1 MRNLTLAAVMAAG
14 LAPVPVPAADEGDGT
29 GDAVDGWS
37 GELEFSYLL
46 KRGNTESDSVVT
58 KGDGEYEGH
67 SWRHTAEFEAVN
79 TTAENQTTGET
90 ERVAERYYFS
100 YKLDRKLGEKNY
112 IFNVGTYEKDLF
124 SGYHYRISYALG
136 YGRSILDTERHELSA
151 EIGPGYRIRCLE
163 PEDSYRNCENHE
175 DSPILRMAGQ
185 YRWDISESAVFRERI
200 STEMSADQGSISRA
214 ETSLSSQIND
224 TLTLRLSHLLKHSS
238 EVPAGTENTD
248 HEVTVSLVVGF

>member
-1 MRNLTLAAVMAAG
+1 MRKVTLAALVTAG
-14 LAPVPVPAADEGDGT
+14 LAPFPALAAEGDGET
-29 GDAVDGWS
+29 SSDGWS

-46 KRGNTESDSVVT
+46 KRGNTESDSVVS
-58 KGDGEYEGH
+58 KGDGEYEGEN
-67 SWRHTAEFEAVN
+67 WRHTAEFEAVN

-90 ERVAERYYFS
+90 ERVAERYFLS
-100 YKLDRKLGEKNY
+100 YKLDRKLGEENY

-175 DSPILRMAGQ
+175 DTPILRMAGQ
-185 YRWDISESAVFRERI
+185 YRWDISESAVFREKI
-200 STEMSADQGSISRA
+200 STEMSANEGSISRA

-224 TLTLRLSHLLKHSS
+224 TLTLRLSHLIKHSS
-238 EVPAGTENTD
+238 QVPAGTENTD
-248 HEVTVSLVVGF
+248 QEITVSLVVGF

>member
-1 MRNLTLAAVMAAG
+1 MRKLTLAAVVAAG
-14 LAPVPVPAADEGDGT
+14 LAPCPVIAAEE
-29 GDAVDGWS
+29 DATTSPEGWS

-46 KRGNTESDSVVT
+46 KRGNTESDSIVS
-58 KGDGEYEGH
+58 KGNGEYEGDN
-67 SWRHTAEFEAVN
+67 WRHSAEFEAVN
-79 TTAENQTTGET
+79 TTSENQTTGES
-90 ERVAERYYFS
+90 ERVAERYYLS
-100 YKLDRKLGEKNY
+100 YKLDRKFGPNNY
-112 IFNVGTYEKDLF
+112 IFNVATYEKDLF

-136 YGRSILDTERHELSA
+136 YGRSLLNTERHELST

-163 PEDSYRNCENHE
+163 PEDGYRHCENQE

-185 YRWDISESAVFRERI
+185 YRWTISESAVFRERV
-200 STEMSADQGSISRA
+200 STEISGDEGSISRA

-238 EVPAGTENTD
+238 EVPPGTEKTD